1 MVEIRRVTQ
10 LVSVH
15 MDVFLVTPVRP
26 AQRNAQSRVTVM
38 DRAMPME
45 HVRIVTKN
53 IMPAHVLSVCIRFV
67 YIS

>member
-15 MDVFLVTPVRP
+15 MDVFLVTPVLH
-26 AQRNAQSRVTVM
+26 AQRNALSPVTVM

-45 HVRIVTKN
+45 HVHIVAN
-53 IMPAHVLSVCIRFV
+53 
-67 YIS
+67 